1 METNNYIYLAKPY
14 HNHTLQPST
23 IIENYPL
30 HNSIIECEKLSFFLG
45 LKYIERKNENQVKP
59 LKCLDLKKFT
69 APNNGPKTQRGK
81 VWLVNSKTG

>member
-30 HNSIIECEKLSFFLG
+30 HNSIIECEKLSFWAKKLWG
-45 LKYIERKNENQVKP
+45 EKQEALVIS
-59 LKCLDLKKFT
+59 LKCLDPKKFT
-69 APNNGPKTQRGK
+69 ASNNRPKTQRGI
-81 VWLVNSKTG
+81 VGIS